1 MESIENKIIAS
12 LKKRGRGTL
21 FFADNFACLGNADRL
36 HKAMEILTKQEK
48 IIRVARGI
56 YCYPKVDKI
65 FGLGVIIP
73 DADEVATAI
82 AKRDKARIAPAGAH
96 ALNLLGMSQ
105 QVVMNFLYL
114 TDGTARTLKLENG
127 GQIQFK
133 HTAPKNLSF
142 TNRLAMLLTFALKE
156 LGANGVTDDH
166 LARIK
171 TMLPTEKREDI
182 ERDYALMPDWIR
194 TIIKE
199 CYE

>member
-156 LGANGVTDDH
+156 LGANGVTEEH
-166 LARIK
+166 VARIK
-171 TMLPTEKREDI
+171 SLLPNEKREDI